1 MSGEKLK
8 DLRGLSSGD
17 SIAAAPNEK
26 LRQKNIG
33 RENSATTLHS
43 DAMKKHSA
51 DRVRHTERRPRKKR
65 RTFSCGVCR
74 KFKTRCDFEPLI
86 GKCHRC
92 NVLRL
97 DCSLTKEREEEIVAA
112 LEESSKSALETPTAP
127 LNGQTSLPSSI
138 VKKGTNDIEPSAISN
153 SLTKTLSKRLN
164 SLEEG
169 FKNFNGKLELILFLL
184 QGSSSAT
191 TGSSDLL
198 ASSNYTQSSKVD
210 DYVVD
215 SDEPNSESSS
225 ATSEV
230 KTAISDNDLVPVQ
243 PGDTPEPISVSTSK
257 YSRRKPLFNGSNFKD
272 PPLKLIRDIDER
284 LFPREATS
292 AQDKM
297 AKQQRP
303 FVVARINFLRFY
315 DHNKELCLNL
325 SREFLVRSHFWIV
338 PGGIKEIDDQYARRH
353 VFITSVFT
361 IVAMSFDDND
371 KYAEEQEL
379 LYPIVERLLT
389 NTLTMF
395 EKLIAHDIEAILY
408 CCMFHISRKAKRHRQ
423 LQLNSLVLSDF
434 AINSLLSIFDFN
446 KIKERVLNHEEHD
459 SVDLYHLRILNCLTA
474 CKLEYAIGY
483 GNFSPLDDSIKE
495 LNNLTAKFPQSNFGD
510 DIKVS
515 EINLGDIVNLI
526 FINFEAFFKG
536 VKCNFV
542 ERIPQDLDQ
551 ETTTKDILVFP
562 ELSYW
567 IKNWEELLA
576 KDGGGVLLFTFD
588 FYHIMICRTLISD
601 FLEEIKGC
609 PRLLKCTLNT
619 MKEYSF
625 SLLRGFLRLP
635 PSLIKGA
642 PMLTTHQLVYACL
655 TLCDFLHWFDPS
667 ERQMVLNVCTRVYWH
682 LNAIGEKM
690 NEATDNVG
698 KIIKS
703 IIDTSKNRVGMSQFT
718 LPGSS
723 VALGKSNS
731 YAELNI
737 EPWNMSNSPQSTH
750 SNISGS
756 ESTAAGNF
764 ILPDVNQF
772 DSFEDFFQDFFDN
785 LKPTTQRMF
794 STTKSQMQFSS

>member
-8 DLRGLSSGD
+8 DLKGLSSSD
-17 SIAAAPNEK
+17 STRDAPNEK

-33 RENSATTLHS
+33 REDSAPTVGTN
-43 DAMKKHSA
+43 AMKKH
-51 DRVRHTERRPRKKR
+51 TETRPRKKR
-65 RTFSCGVCR
+65 RTFSCDVCR
-74 KFKTRCDFEPLI
+74 KFKTRCDFEPLT

-92 NVLRL
+92 NVLQL
-97 DCSLTKEREEEIVAA
+97 DCSLTKEREDDIVAA
-112 LEESSKSALETPTAP
+112 VEGSSKSTLETPTAAI
-127 LNGQTSLPSSI
+127 NVQTSLPSSI
-138 VKKGTNDIEPSAISN
+138 VNINDLESSAVKG
-153 SLTKTLSKRLN
+153 SLTRTLNVRLN

-169 FKNFNGKLELILFLL
+169 FQNLNGKLELVLMLL

-191 TGSSDLL
+191 SGASNLLTSSDY
-198 ASSNYTQSSKVD
+198 NQSSKLD
-210 DYVVD
+210 DYAVG
-215 SDEPNSESSS
+215 SDEKNSGSSS
-225 ATSEV
+225 ATSEM
-230 KTAISDNDLVPVQ
+230 KTEINATNDLVTVDS
-243 PGDTPEPISVSTSK
+243 GDTPEPTSMCSSK
-257 YSRRKPLFNGSNFKD
+257 FSRRKPLFNGTNFKE

-292 AQDKM
+292 KQDKI

-303 FVVARINFLRFY
+303 FVVARVNFLRFY
-315 DHNKELCLNL
+315 DKHKELCLNL
-325 SREFLVRSHFWIV
+325 SREFLIRSHFWIV
-338 PGGIKEIDDQYARRH
+338 PGGIKEIDDDYARRH

-361 IVAMSFDDND
+361 IIAMSFDDND

-434 AINSLLSIFDFN
+434 AINSLLSVFDFN
-446 KIKERVLNHEEHD
+446 KIKERVLIHEEHD

-474 CKLEYAIGY
+474 CKLEYAIGH

-515 EINLGDIVNLI
+515 EINLGDIVNVI
-526 FINFEAFFKG
+526 FVNFKAFFKR
-536 VKCNFV
+536 VKRNFLD
-542 ERIPQDLDQ
+542 RIPRDPGQ
-551 ETTTKDILVFP
+551 ETINTKETLVFP

-601 FLEEIKGC
+601 FLKEIKRC
-609 PRLLKCTLNT
+609 PQLLRCTLNT
-619 MKEYSF
+619 MREYSF

-703 IIDTSKNRVGMSQFT
+703 IIDTSKSRVGMGQFT
-718 LPGSS
+718 LSAPS
-723 VALGKSNS
+723 VALGKSS
-731 YAELNI
+731 GSHAELSI
-737 EPWNMSNSPQSTH
+737 EPSNMSNSPQSTH

-756 ESTAAGNF
+756 ESTTTGSF

-772 DSFEDFFQDFFDN
+772 NSFEDFFQDFFDN

-794 STTKSQMQFSS
+794 SSTNQQM